1 MELKIKKLITNK
13 SLTKN
18 LPLWY
23 NFILYNEMQSSE
35 KELLDG
41 KDNIELGGYHLYTR
55 FNKPISKIIDYS
67 NINFDDD
74 NEK

>member
-1 MELKIKKLITNK
+1 
-13 SLTKN
+13 
-18 LPLWY
+18 
-23 NFILYNEMQSSE
+23 MQSSE